1 MEASG
6 LCTFSL
12 LHQDFSFPG
21 VKYYK
26 IRSVLFLL
34 LIDRFYLALMRLN
47 KWIVFV
53 ATMSFLSL
61 SIAKSWYYSEKDGG
75 CDLRA
80 RTVASRLLTSS
91 YSPYFYKWRKSDGSY
106 FLDPNQYSNRT
117 VCGTSVTP
125 AMLYT
130 VYPLS
135 VLPYLEVRRI
145 WTILLYLL
153 LGGTFFLIILSHPNQ
168 PLFYPSVIIIL
179 GLICSNNW
187 LFNIERG
194 QVYTLYTFVL
204 AFSYYLFHSKL
215 RRAQFIS
222 GFVAGVLILLRP
234 LAAVIGLAF
243 LSKSER
249 QWLIGNIVGFVTG
262 CLIFIAPN
270 PGLWK
275 DYLNVMKAYSDFSI
289 IDKNI
294 PGNLDGPEKTVEI
307 EGMKNLRV
315 YKDFETGGLF
325 PMYIY
330 FNFSGHILGLK
341 YSLLIYSVIVA
352 GLLFLFYR
360 SPRYSWDPE
369 NLFLFGFL
377 LYILLELFIIAPRPG
392 YSLIQWIFPL
402 YVIALKYLRNQTV
415 LSLMI
420 ISFLLY
426 HGFPFLFLYPYQ
438 FHLAEL
444 FFILTLI
451 YSLFQNLN
459 KKDRNKNELAVSAD

>member
-1 MEASG
+1 
-6 LCTFSL
+6 
-12 LHQDFSFPG
+12 
-21 VKYYK
+21 
-26 IRSVLFLL
+26 
-34 LIDRFYLALMRLN
+34 MRLN

-53 ATMSFLSL
+53 ATMSFLLL
-61 SIAKSWYYSEKDGG
+61 SVAKSWYYSEKDGG

-91 YSPYFYKWRKSDGSY
+91 YSPYFYKWKKSDGSY

-125 AMLYT
+125 AVLYT
-130 VYPLS
+130 IYPLS

-145 WTILLYLL
+145 WTVLLYLL
-153 LGGTFFLIILSHPNQ
+153 LGGTFFFIMLSHRRQ
-168 PLFYPSVIIIL
+168 SLFYPSVIIIL

-194 QVYTLYTFVL
+194 QVYTLYICIL

-215 RRAQFIS
+215 KRSQFIS

-243 LSKSER
+243 FGISER
-249 QWLIGNIVGFVTG
+249 QWLIGNIMGFVTG
-262 CLIFIAPN
+262 CLLFIAPN

-275 DYLNVMKAYSDFSI
+275 DYLKAMKAYSDFSI

-294 PGNLDGPEKTVEI
+294 PANVDGPEKAVEF
-307 EGMKNLRV
+307 EGMNNLRTV
-315 YKDFETGGLF
+315 KDFETGGLF

-330 FNFSGHILGLK
+330 YNFSGRILELK
-341 YSLLIYSVIVA
+341 YSLLVYSIIIA

-360 SPRYSWDPE
+360 NPHYSGDPD

-402 YVIALKYLRNQTV
+402 YIIALKYLKNPTV

-420 ISFLLY
+420 ISLLLY
-426 HGFPFLFLYPYQ
+426 HGYPFLFLYPYP

-444 FFILTLI
+444 FFIITLI
-451 YSLFQNLN
+451 YSIYQSLN
-459 KKDRNKNELAVSAD
+459 KKDHLVNLPSDLSGSD